1 MVKDDENIVSYPPRS
16 ERGPMGN
23 HKQPKRT
30 SLLKDL
36 MGMSL
41 RLFLMLIAILFIQ
54 ANFVATALVSGESM
68 EPTLSDGDYLI
79 VNKYTEPER
88 FDVLI
93 FIPPDK
99 PDVQYVKRIIGVP
112 GDTIEYIDNQ
122 LYVNDEHVDEPYV
135 DYVSDFDGS
144 ILIENYS
151 LESLFNQ
158 STVPEG
164 HYFVVG
170 DNRDNSRD
178 SRSFGYITHESVIGI
193 VGKKVRLPELF
204 N

>member
-1 MVKDDENIVSYPPRS
+1 MVNDDENTVSYPPRN
-16 ERGPMGN
+16 ERSPMGN

-30 SLLKDL
+30 SFIKDL
-36 MGMSL
+36 MGML
-41 RLFLMLIAILFIQ
+41 FRLFLTFIVFTFIQ

-122 LYVNDEHVDEPYV
+122 LYVNDEHIDEPYV
-135 DYVSDFDGS
+135 DYVSDFDES

-193 VGKKVRLPELF
+193 VGKKIRLPELF